1 MASTGEVRPAQEP
14 PSFLESLL
22 HTLRQPR
29 ATLALL
35 AVWDVVGLL
44 TELLSDSFFFEMRGP
59 GEGVGASGILG
70 GRVFSASALIPVI
83 VYVWAL
89 RDPQRHRLVFW
100 LGLIEQVALIIS
112 SSYHAGANDITWIGA
127 IIPSLISVGLLF
139 LIFPN
144 LFQPRAAPLPQ
155 PVGGAPSSSRQ

>member
-29 ATLALL
+29 VTLALL
-35 AVWDVVGLL
+35 AAWDIVGVLAQ
-44 TELLSDSFFFEMRGP
+44 LLSDSFLFDMKGHE
-59 GEGVGASGILG
+59 ASGIFG
-70 GRVFSASALIPVI
+70 GRVFSSSALIPAI
-83 VYVWAL
+83 VYIWAL
-89 RDPQRHRLVFW
+89 RDPQRHRPVFW

-112 SSYHAGANDITWIGA
+112 SAYHAGANDIGWAGA
-127 IIPSLISVGLLF
+127 IIPSIISGALIF

-144 LFQPRAAPLPQ
+144 LVQPRQVAAPLPQ
-155 PVGGAPSSSRQ
+155 PAGGASPSPRQ